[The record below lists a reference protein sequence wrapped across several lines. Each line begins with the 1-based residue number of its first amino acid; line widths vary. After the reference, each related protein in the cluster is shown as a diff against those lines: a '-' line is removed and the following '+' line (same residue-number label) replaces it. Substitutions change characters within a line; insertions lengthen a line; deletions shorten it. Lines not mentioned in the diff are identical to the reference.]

1 MHRVGLTGGIGS
13 GKSTVANVL
22 QECGATVL
30 DADHISRM
38 CTQAGG
44 AAMPDIRHHFGDAF
58 VAEDGSMD
66 RDRMRTHV
74 FANPQAKQRLES
86 IIHPRVHEELERL
99 VQTSRADCVVF
110 DVPLLVESGRWR
122 SRLDTVLVVDC
133 AYETQIARVMARN
146 GWPRHQVET
155 VIAQQS
161 PRAQRL
167 VSADGV
173 LWNDGIDLPTLQA
186 LVLGMAR
193 RLGL

>member
-1 MHRVGLTGGIGS
+1 MRRVGLTGGIGS
-13 GKSTVANVL
+13 GKSTVANTL
-22 QECGATVL
+22 QACGATVL
-30 DADHISRM
+30 DADHVARM

-44 AAMPDIRHHFGDAF
+44 AAMPDIRHHFGEAF
-58 VAEDGSMD
+58 VSVDGSMD

-74 FANPQAKQRLES
+74 FANPQAKVLLES

-99 VQTSRADCVVF
+99 VHTSHTACVVF

-122 SRLDTVLVVDC
+122 SRLDTVFVVDC
-133 AYETQIARVMARN
+133 ARETQIARVMARN
-146 GWPRHQVET
+146 GWPRQQVES

-161 PRAQRL
+161 PRAVRL
-167 VSADGV
+167 ASADGV
-173 LWNDGIDLPTLQA
+173 VWNDGIDLPALQA

>member
-13 GKSTVANVL
+13 GKSTVANTL
-22 QECGATVL
+22 KACGATVL
-30 DADHISRM
+30 DADHVARM

-44 AAMPDIRHHFGDAF
+44 AAMPDIRHHFGEAF
-58 VAEDGSMD
+58 VSVDGSMD

-74 FANPQAKQRLES
+74 FANPQAKVLLES

-99 VQTSRADCVVF
+99 VHTSHAACVVF

-133 AYETQIARVMARN
+133 ARETQIARVMARN
-146 GWPRHQVET
+146 GWPRQQVES

-161 PRAQRL
+161 PHAVRL
-167 VSADGV
+167 ASADGV
-173 LWNDGIDLPTLQA
+173 LWNDGIDLPALQA